1 MTNESCNTEHD
12 IIHCGRNYAKPTA
25 NITEEETAHI
35 TPCHWHPPSPRHPG
49 HKSGCNLV
57 KYSPCPLL
65 VSEFKAPEDDTYDR
79 PESPRSVSFLGELR
93 QKSHNDLENIKVMN
107 FVSNLRLKKVNVKE
121 IWINNRNKYLFSL
134 ACWCQ
139 SGQYKVWLCSL

>member
-1 MTNESCNTEHD
+1 MRVVTRNMISSTAAAIMQNPLQTLLRRRLHTLPRVTD
-12 IIHCGRNYAKPTA
+12 THC
-25 NITEEETAHI
+25 
-35 TPCHWHPPSPRHPG
+35 HPG
-49 HKSGCNLV
+49 TPATRAGVSGCNLV

-139 SGQYKVWLCSL
+139 SGQYKV